1 MSPVARV
8 FSYGTLA
15 LIAVLCCA
23 LGMVAHLAHN
33 VVPWGLLHPMRPNPA
48 IAQAFEESFEQ
59 AMLDVRDST
68 YALQTDD
75 STAIAVR
82 RLTPRSGIR
91 ATVVIVHGIASI
103 KESGL
108 PAAAWCLRQGF
119 EVLLMDQRG
128 HGASSGSTCS
138 YGYFERWDLAAVI
151 ADASV
156 PLDRPLILWGNSM
169 GAATVLLAAEHA
181 VEHNQREPSLVIAES
196 GYASAPDVMKDFLRQ
211 KFGWDV
217 PFLASM
223 TIRHCSEV
231 LGIDANDILPER
243 AVGRYRGPVLVLHGT
258 HDDRVPFA
266 HAERLADAMER
277 SPAPLRTMVPI
288 PGAGHVGLRDA
299 DPERYD
305 ESLRSAFAGI
315 GL

>member
-1 MSPVARV
+1 M
-8 FSYGTLA
+8 
-15 LIAVLCCA
+15 LILTVVLCCA
-23 LGMVAHLAHN
+23 LGFVAHLAYN
-33 VVPWGLLHPMRPNPA
+33 VVPWGIVHPMRPNPA
-48 IAQAFEESFEQ
+48 IAHSFEAAFEQE
-59 AMLDVRDST
+59 MLDVSDST
-68 YALQTDD
+68 YTLRTDD
-75 STAIAVR
+75 STSIVVR

-138 YGYFERWDLAAVI
+138 YGYFERLDLAAVI
-151 ADASV
+151 KDASV
-156 PLDRPLILWGNSM
+156 PRERPLVLWGNSM

-181 VEHNQREPSLVIAES
+181 VEHKQREPSLVIAES

-223 TIRHCSEV
+223 TIGHCADV
-231 LGIDANDILPER
+231 LGIDAYDIVPER
-243 AVGRYRGPVLVLHGT
+243 AIGRFRGPILVIHGT
-258 HDDRVPFA
+258 HDVRVPFA
-266 HAERLADAMER
+266 HAERLAAAMAR
-277 SPAPLRTMVPI
+277 TPAPQRTMVPI
-288 PGAGHVGLRDA
+288 RGAGHVGLRDA
-299 DPERYD
+299 DPRVYD